1 MMHFDELVA
10 LRRDF
15 HRYAEPAFLEI
26 RTSSIVVSRLR
37 ELGLEP
43 LTGQAAMR
51 AETVVDYPTAEQREL
66 FAERAVRTGADA
78 GNVERAAEFG
88 TAVIAEVRGNRPG
101 PTWGLRFDMDA
112 LPLTESDSPDHAP
125 AANGF
130 RCDYGAMHACAH
142 DGHTAIGLG
151 LASRLVADND
161 FAGTARFL
169 FQPAEE
175 GGRGAAS
182 MLAAGAVDGVDRFVA
197 VHLGLDEPAG
207 EVSGGIRGLLAT
219 TKMRAT
225 FTGTAA
231 HAAGAPEQGS
241 NALVTAA
248 SALLNVMALPRY
260 STADTRINVGTLHGG
275 DNVNIVPSWAQM
287 TLEARSTDSDVSAS
301 LTERIKTALRGSGE
315 MHGVAVDVVETGGS
329 STMDCDAE
337 LVDAINAIAAEL
349 PGATTGDGFKQMGGS
364 DDASLFAREVQRNGG
379 IATYMTVGGGN
390 TAPHHNPLFDIDER
404 SIPVALDTLERL
416 IRR

>member
-1 MMHFDELVA
+1 MMQFDELVA

-26 RTSSIVVSRLR
+26 RTSSIVASRLR
-37 ELGLEP
+37 ALGLEP
-43 LTGQAAMR
+43 LTGRAAMR
-51 AETVVDYPTAEQREL
+51 ADTVVDYPTAERREL
-66 FAERAVRTGADA
+66 FAERAVNTGADA
-78 GNVERAAEFG
+78 AGVEHAAEFG
-88 TAVIAEVRGNRPG
+88 TAVIAEVEGNRPG
-101 PTWGLRFDMDA
+101 PVWGLRFDMDA
-112 LPLTESDSPDHAP
+112 LPLAESDSPEHAP
-125 AANGF
+125 AAGGF

-142 DGHTAIGLG
+142 DSHTAIGLG

-161 FAGTARFL
+161 FAGTVRFL

-182 MLAAGAVDGVDRFVA
+182 MIAAGATEGIDRFVA

-207 EVSGGIRGLLAT
+207 KVSGGIQGLLAT
-219 TKMRAT
+219 TKMRAR

-231 HAAGAPEQGS
+231 HAAGAPEQGA

-275 DNVNIVPSWAQM
+275 DNVNIVPSWAEM
-287 TLEARSTDSDVSAS
+287 TLEARSTDSDVSS
-301 LTERIKTALRGSGE
+301 DLTERIKTTLRGSGA
-315 MHGVAVDVVETGGS
+315 MHGVGVDVVETGGS
-329 STMDCDAE
+329 ATMDCDAE
-337 LVDAINAIAAEL
+337 LVEAIDRIAAEL
-349 PGATTGDGFKQMGGS
+349 PDAGTTDGFKQMGGS
-364 DDASLFAREVQRNGG
+364 DDASLFAREVQRAGG

-390 TAPHHNPLFDIDER
+390 TAPHHNPLFDIDE
-404 SIPVALDTLERL
+404 SAMPVALDVLERL

>member
-1 MMHFDELVA
+1 MQFDELVA
-10 LRRDF
+10 LRRDL
-15 HRYAEPAFLEI
+15 HQHAEPAFLEI

-37 ELGLEP
+37 ALGLEP
-43 LTGQAAMR
+43 LTGQDAMS
-51 AETVVDYPTAEQREL
+51 ADTVVDYPTAERREL

-78 GNVERAAEFG
+78 ADVEHAAEFG
-88 TAVIAEVRGNRPG
+88 TAVIAEVSGNRPG

-112 LPLTESDSPDHAP
+112 LPLAESDSPEHAP
-125 AANGF
+125 AAQGF

-142 DGHTAIGLG
+142 DTHTAIGLG
-151 LASRLVADND
+151 LASRLVADDD
-161 FAGTARFL
+161 FAGKVRFL

-182 MLAAGAVDGVDRFVA
+182 MLAAGAADGIDRFVA
-197 VHLGLDEPAG
+197 VHLGLDQPAG
-207 EVSGGIRGLLAT
+207 TVNGGIQGLLAT
-219 TKMRAT
+219 TKMRAR

-231 HAAGAPEQGS
+231 HAAGAPERGA

-275 DNVNIVPSWAQM
+275 DNVNIVPSWAEM
-287 TLEARSTDSDVSAS
+287 TLEARSTDSEVSTE
-301 LTERIKTALRGSGE
+301 LTERIKATLRGSGA
-315 MHGVAVDVVETGGS
+315 MHGVDVDVVETGGS
-329 STMDCDAE
+329 ATLDCDAE
-337 LVDAINAIAAEL
+337 LVDIINRVAADVPEAKS
-349 PGATTGDGFKQMGGS
+349 GSGFQQMGGS
-364 DDASLFAREVQRNGG
+364 DDASLFARAVQRQGG

-390 TAPHHNPLFDIDER
+390 TAPHHNPLFDIDE
-404 SIPVALDTLERL
+404 SAMPVALDVMERL

>member
-1 MMHFDELVA
+1 MKFDELVA

-15 HRYAEPAFLEI
+15 HKHAEPAFLEI

-51 AETVVDYPTAEQREL
+51 AETVVDYPTTEQREL
-66 FAERAVRTGADA
+66 FAERAIRTGADA
-78 GNVERAAEFG
+78 ENVGHAAEFG
-88 TAVIAEVRGNRPG
+88 TAVIVDVRGNRPG
-101 PTWGLRFDMDA
+101 PTWALRFDMDA
-112 LPLTESDSPDHAP
+112 LPLAESDSTEHTP
-125 AANGF
+125 AAHGF
-130 RCDYGAMHACAH
+130 HCDYGAMHACAH

-161 FAGTARFL
+161 FAGTVRFL

-182 MLAAGAVDGVDRFVA
+182 MLAANAVEGVDRFVA
-197 VHLGLDEPAG
+197 VHLGLDDPAG
-207 EVSGGIRGLLAT
+207 KVSGGIQGLLAT

-231 HAAGAPEQGS
+231 HAAGAPEQGA

-260 STADTRINVGTLHGG
+260 SSADTRINVGTLQGG

-301 LTERIKTALRGSGE
+301 LTERIKTTLRGSGE

-329 STMDCDAE
+329 ATMDCDTE
-337 LVDAINAIAAEL
+337 LVDTINAIAADL
-349 PGATTGDGFKQMGGS
+349 ADATTTEGLKLMGGS

-390 TAPHHNPLFDIDER
+390 EAPHHNPLFDIDER
-404 SIPVALDTLERL
+404 AIPVALDVLEHL

>member
-1 MMHFDELVA
+1 MHFDELVA

-37 ELGLEP
+37 ELGLTP
-43 LTGQAAMR
+43 LTGQEAMR

-66 FAERAVRTGADA
+66 FGERAVRTGADA
-78 GNVERAAEFG
+78 GNVARAIEFG
-88 TAVIAEVRGNRPG
+88 TAVIAEVSGNRPG

-112 LPLTESDSPDHAP
+112 LPMAESDSAEHAP

-130 RCDYGAMHACAH
+130 RCDYAAMHACAH

-182 MLAAGAVDGVDRFVA
+182 MLAAGAVEGVDRFVA

-207 EVSGGIRGLLAT
+207 KVSGGIQGLLAT

-231 HAAGAPEQGS
+231 HAAGAPEQGA

-329 STMDCDAE
+329 ATMDCDAE
-337 LVDAINAIAAEL
+337 LVEAIDEIAVQV
-349 PGATTGDGFKQMGGS
+349 PDATTTNGPKLMGGS

-390 TAPHHNPLFDIDER
+390 AAPHHNPLFDIDER
-404 SIPVALDTLERL
+404 SIPIALDTLERL

>member
-1 MMHFDELVA
+1 MHFDELVA

-26 RTSSIVVSRLR
+26 RTSSIVTAHLR
-37 ELGLEP
+37 KLGLKP
-43 LTGQAAMR
+43 LTGHQAMR
-51 AETVVDYPTAEQREL
+51 PDTVVDYPNPQQRAL
-66 FAERAVRTGADA
+66 FAQRATRTGADA
-78 GNVERAAEFG
+78 DDVEHAAEFG
-88 TAVIAEVRGNRPG
+88 TAVIAEVRGRRPG

-112 LPLTESDSPDHAP
+112 LPLTESDSPEHAP
-125 AANGF
+125 AAHGF
-130 RCDYGAMHACAH
+130 RCEHDAMHACAH

-151 LASRLVADND
+151 LATRLTEDDD
-161 FAGTARFL
+161 FTGTVRFL

-182 MLAAGAVDGVDRFVA
+182 MIAAGAAEGIDRFVA
-197 VHLGLDEPAG
+197 VHLGLDEPVG
-207 EVSGGIRGLLAT
+207 QVNGGIQGLLAT

-231 HAAGAPEQGS
+231 HAAGAPEKGA
-241 NALVTAA
+241 NALTTAA

-275 DNVNIVPSWAQM
+275 DNVNIVPSWAEM
-287 TLEARSTDSDVSAS
+287 TLEARSTDSDVSTQ
-301 LTERIKTALRGSGE
+301 LTERIKTALHGSGT

-329 STMDCDAE
+329 ATIDCDTD
-337 LVDAINAIAAEL
+337 LVDVINQIAADVPE
-349 PGATTGDGFKQMGGS
+349 ATTTASFKQMGGS
-364 DDASLFAREVQRNGG
+364 DDASLFAREVQRQGG

-404 SIPVALDTLERL
+404 AMPVALDVLERL

>member
-1 MMHFDELVA
+1 MQFDELVA

-26 RTSSIVVSRLR
+26 RTSSIVVSHLR
-37 ELGLEP
+37 KLGLEP

-51 AETVVDYPTAEQREL
+51 AETVVDYPTAQRREL
-66 FAERAVRTGADA
+66 VAERAVNTGADA
-78 GNVERAAEFG
+78 ASVEHAAEFG
-88 TAVIAEVRGNRPG
+88 TAVIAEVTGNRPG

-112 LPLTESDSPDHAP
+112 LPLAESDSSEHAP
-125 AANGF
+125 AALGF

-142 DGHTAIGLG
+142 DTHTTIGLG

-161 FAGTARFL
+161 FAGTVRFL

-182 MLAAGAVDGVDRFVA
+182 MLAAGAADGVDRFVA

-207 EVSGGIRGLLAT
+207 KVSGGIQGLLAT
-219 TKMRAT
+219 TKMRAN
-225 FTGTAA
+225 FSGTAA
-231 HAAGAPEQGS
+231 HAAGAPEQGA

-275 DNVNIVPSWAQM
+275 DNVNIVPSWAEM
-287 TLEARSTDSDVSAS
+287 TLEARSTDTEVSKD
-301 LTERIKTALRGSGE
+301 LTERIKNALLGSGA
-315 MHGVAVDVVETGGS
+315 MHGVSVDVVETGGS
-329 STMDCDAE
+329 ATMDCDAE
-337 LVDAINAIAAEL
+337 LVDTINQIAAGL
-349 PGATTGDGFKQMGGS
+349 PEAKTGNGFQQMGGS
-364 DDASLFAREVQRNGG
+364 DDASLFARAVQQQGG

-390 TAPHHNPLFDIDER
+390 TAPHHNPLFDIDETAM
-404 SIPVALDTLERL
+404 PVALDVIERL
-416 IRR
+416 IRH